1 MSYFKKS
8 NLKKNFFSTQKLVCQ
23 YQYFDSSLINKV
35 RLWRHKFFF
44 LGDTRNFAISARSSA
59 FFANMKTLLEW
70 MDSTYFYRQD
80 CFKFTTESML
90 KLK

>member
-1 MSYFKKS
+1 MSYFEKS
-8 NLKKNFFSTQKLVCQ
+8 NLNENLFSPKNLCADISIFKFPLWKSA
-23 YQYFDSSLINKV
+23 FDVTNY
-35 RLWRHKFFF
+35 F

-70 MDSTYFYRQD
+70 MDPTYFYIQD